1 MLEGCRFPGRGVVA
15 TISVPNAMRLRGC
28 GDVKGS
34 GAEAIGSGAEAIG
47 SGIAVK
53 QMDEGAGDS
62 LMLAR
67 LNMIS
72 REISSGRPKKI
83 QKYIIVPKSIYDI
96 RCFRRKTSISK

>member
-1 MLEGCRFPGRGVVA
+1 
-15 TISVPNAMRLRGC
+15 MRLRGC
-28 GDVKGS
+28 GDVK
-34 GAEAIGSGAEAIG
+34 GSGAEAIG